1 MSVRARRWAV
11 VVAAGRGQRFGGR
24 IPKQYVS
31 LLGRP
36 VLSWSLGALLRES
49 TRDGIVVALAP
60 GDRRWRGL
68 AESRDPRV
76 STCRARSYIVRIAC
90 TNSNGTG

>member
-11 VVAAGRGQRFGGR
+11 VVAAGPGQRFGGR

-31 LLGRP
+31 LLGPP

-49 TRDGIVVALAP
+49 TLDGIVVALAP
-60 GDRRWRGL
+60 GDRRWRRL
-68 AESRDPRV
+68 AESRT
-76 STCRARSYIVRIAC
+76 S
-90 TNSNGTG
+90 G